1 VCRSALTLLLLIPG
15 MIACPR
21 QGQLSSLL
29 VAGSSTVLPYSQK
42 LAEEFSRRNPMIH
55 VLCDSGGSLAGL
67 IAVKRGAIGVAAMS
81 HELKS
86 RQDEEGVKSF
96 LIARDGIGVVVHPSN
111 PVRDLSRDQV
121 REIFA
126 GRFARWEEIGGGD
139 SPIRVVHRKKGS
151 KTRNGMQDIVMQG
164 FDMAKSPRTFESAE
178 EVIRAVAEDPG
189 AVGYVTLDD
198 MDSGVKAVTIEG
210 VSMERLTILSGRYPL
225 SRSFYYVIYEEP
237 SNERQKAKKD
247 NTPLRYVEFALSR
260 HGQSILEREG
270 LIPVHRPEDKRS

>member
-86 RQDEEGVKSF
+86 RQDEEGVRVSSSPGTASAWWCTRPIPSGTSPATRSVRS
-96 LIARDGIGVVVHPSN
+96 LRDG
-111 PVRDLSRDQV
+111 SRG
-121 REIFA
+121 
-126 GRFARWEEIGGGD
+126 GR
-139 SPIRVVHRKKGS
+139 K
-151 KTRNGMQDIVMQG
+151 
-164 FDMAKSPRTFESAE
+164 
-178 EVIRAVAEDPG
+178 
-189 AVGYVTLDD
+189 
-198 MDSGVKAVTIEG
+198 
-210 VSMERLTILSGRYPL
+210 
-225 SRSFYYVIYEEP
+225 
-237 SNERQKAKKD
+237 
-247 NTPLRYVEFALSR
+247 
-260 HGQSILEREG
+260 
-270 LIPVHRPEDKRS
+270 